1 MFILTDKLSGGIYA
15 VQNQD
20 MKKTVHIFEE
30 KDDAVRY
37 VEMLNAD
44 DYPDELELM
53 EIDTNV
59 VAINCD
65 KYGYNYSIV
74 RKDDLVIPPS

>member
-53 EIDTNV
+53 EIDTSV